1 MAANPPSSVFLSC
14 LALLE
19 SPRITVDD
27 ARTAIYDTLISCTP
41 PFDDNSPLVCSLRI
55 RCESHVRARLYEII
69 AKVAADISI
78 WARHSLTN
86 V

>member
-19 SPRITVDD
+19 NPCITIDN
-27 ARTAIYDTLISCTP
+27 AQSAIYDTLISCTP
-41 PFDDNSPLVCSLRI
+41 PFDENSQLVCSLRI
-55 RCESHVRARLYEII
+55 HSESRVRAGLYEIV

-78 WARHSLTN
+78 WARRSLTD